1 MKKTNLCLAVTAA
14 LAVGGSLAATQAMAH
29 EKHAKKHHHEV
40 TSYSVSSST
49 STHVT
54 DHSKVDA
61 LEAQVQAMQY
71 ELQAL
76 RAEANRPRSTV
87 DTAKVQELDQ
97 WMNTVKAKHGAH
109 HEKDK
114 DNMIFFRGG
123 YLRQD
128 DNRGGTLDPTNLGSL
143 FNSNGLT
150 TGVIGNQSAW
160 YFGAG
165 FDFHLNDDLF
175 GLMQNTD
182 LLAELMFDYKELG
195 KGASN
200 GLSPQETAVLKTLG
214 VSLPAANTKA
224 ATVNQFTL
232 AASPK
237 VKFFKGQAFRP
248 WLIPVGFEVNVVS
261 PPSNAIT
268 VLNPGFQSGIGAD
281 YKIWNNL
288 YVGADARYHYSTGT
302 IDGINTNGITAGGY
316 VGIGF

>member
-14 LAVGGSLAATQAMAH
+14 LAVGGSLVATQAMAH
-29 EKHAKKHHHEV
+29 EKHAKKHHQHEV

-49 STHVT
+49 SSHVS

-109 HEKDK
+109 HETSK

-128 DNRGGTLDPTNLGSL
+128 DNRGGTLDPTNLGGTY
-143 FNSNGLT
+143 NSNGNLH
-150 TGVIGNQSAW
+150 GAIGNQDAW

-195 KGASN
+195 KGAPN
-200 GLSPQETAVLKTLG
+200 GITAPVAG
-214 VSLPAANTKA
+214 VAVAVNTKA

-237 VKFFKGQAFRP
+237 IKFFKGQAFRP
-248 WLIPVGFEVNVVS
+248 WLIPVGFEVNVIS

-288 YVGADARYHYSTGT
+288 YVGADARYHYSTGP